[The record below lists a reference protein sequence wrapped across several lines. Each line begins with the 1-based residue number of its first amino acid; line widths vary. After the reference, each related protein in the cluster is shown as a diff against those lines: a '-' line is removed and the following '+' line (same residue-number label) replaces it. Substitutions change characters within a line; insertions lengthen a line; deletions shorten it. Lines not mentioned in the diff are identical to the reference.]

1 MEVGEPGGGASGRGV
16 EVCPPSCIYAQDLRP
31 PRVFIS
37 STFEDRLLEIRFQ
50 IKKALE
56 ELRAEPVMSELDGFP
71 TMGDRLYEDTIAAVR
86 GCQLFILI
94 VGHRY
99 GSKHP
104 EMGESITRLEYRA
117 ARDAGMR
124 TMVFVEDSLWQ
135 IFQDNRRTGSGGGST
150 ALERGEV
157 FGFLTEIAEE
167 DNCNCVAFR
176 HADEILSNLKHQ
188 TANLLGA
195 YLRFQEKAADWIWT
209 ERYTHRIEKYARLA
223 WILTP
228 DFYWDYADAEFARL
242 VRKNVER
249 GMKYFYLYRHNRS
262 AAERIAEMTA
272 EYEES
277 CGDSWRD
284 SVFFAGIPE
293 ESFFW
298 CAEQVLYNPGHP
310 QLERAI
316 LVDTMDGRNKE
327 HKFDVELGRDRRLE
341 FRRHFQSLWSLYS
354 DQPLVK
360 LGAAEDRTALE
371 VVGAKDG

>member
-1 MEVGEPGGGASGRGV
+1 MR
-16 EVCPPSCIYAQDLRP
+16 PPSCIYARDLRP

-56 ELRAEPVMSELDGFP
+56 EAKMEPVMSELDGFP
-71 TMGDRLYEDTIAAVR
+71 STGDRIYEDTISAVR
-86 GCQLFILI
+86 DCQLFILV

-104 EMGESITRLEYRA
+104 EVGESITRLEYRA

-124 TMVFVEDSLWQ
+124 TLVFVEDSLWQ
-135 IFQDNRRTGSGGGST
+135 IFQDNRRTGEAPPS
-150 ALERGEV
+150 ALPERGEV
-157 FGFLTEIAEE
+157 FEFLRQIAEE
-167 DNCNCVAFR
+167 DNCNCVGFR

-209 ERYTHRIEKYARLA
+209 ERFTHSLEESARLV

-228 DFYWDYADAEFARL
+228 DFYWDYTDVEFARL
-242 VRKNVER
+242 VRENVTER
-249 GMKYFYLYRHNRS
+249 GVKYFYLYKEDEG
-262 AAERIAEMTA
+262 AADRIAEMVA
-272 EYEES
+272 EYEQAA
-277 CGDSWRD
+277 GDLWKS
-284 SVFFAGIPE
+284 SVFFAGIPADN
-293 ESFFW
+293 FFW

-316 LVDTMDGRNKE
+316 LVDTMNGRNKE
-327 HKFDVELGRDRRLE
+327 HKFDVELGRGRRSE
-341 FRRHFQSLWSLYS
+341 FRRHFQRLWSLYS
-354 DQPLVK
+354 NQPL
-360 LGAAEDRTALE
+360 LSLSGSD
-371 VVGAKDG
+371 VGGVPPDLAGTKNA